1 MIEDFMQNAQL
12 LINNHHELQNIILT
26 ILSKLSI
33 IKFFRFG
40 VSCFNTLK
48 DLMIAGK
55 EMEEMVTEIIKQ
67 EVIHM
72 LHQQTN
78 PEMVPDSLLSGLL
91 DLVKET

>member
-1 MIEDFMQNAQL
+1 
-12 LINNHHELQNIILT
+12 
-26 ILSKLSI
+26 
-33 IKFFRFG
+33 
-40 VSCFNTLK
+40 
-48 DLMIAGK
+48 MIAGK